1 MAERSK
7 RIILKVDEKEINK
20 ETIKLYKKYKIGMSI
35 KELSEKTIYNYEK
48 DLYSWFSYIHIFQDN
63 KPITE
68 IDEDDLTEYFYYC
81 KGEGNN
87 SRRIKRRMSS
97 ISAFYIFL
105 KKKRMIK
112 ENPMEYIDRPQKDT
126 DVVVQTFLNQEQ
138 VDELIDKLEEK
149 GNLQLLTYVCLGL
162 SSLGRVNA
170 LTSVTWEQLSLEEM
184 CFKDVTE
191 KEGYVV
197 ELSFDD
203 YTKELL
209 EKLKEQ
215 RENKGIDCPYV
226 FISLYDGKYERVE
239 NSTANNWVKG
249 AGRLIGIDTLHNH
262 DLRHS
267 GANIMKDAGADLQT
281 VSRCLNHSGTD
292 VTIKHYLKE
301 NTSKLKED
309 KIKFG
314 CMKNRKK

>member
-112 ENPMEYIDRPQKDT
+112 LLQLMILMILFQKF
-126 DVVVQTFLNQEQ
+126 QFLKIYQSYPEENQE
-138 VDELIDKLEEK
+138 K
-149 GNLQLLTYVCLGL
+149 
-162 SSLGRVNA
+162 
-170 LTSVTWEQLSLEEM
+170 QLS
-184 CFKDVTE
+184 
-191 KEGYVV
+191 YV
-197 ELSFDD
+197 
-203 YTKELL
+203 
-209 EKLKEQ
+209 
-215 RENKGIDCPYV
+215 I
-226 FISLYDGKYERVE
+226 
-239 NSTANNWVKG
+239 
-249 AGRLIGIDTLHNH
+249 
-262 DLRHS
+262 
-267 GANIMKDAGADLQT
+267 
-281 VSRCLNHSGTD
+281 
-292 VTIKHYLKE
+292 
-301 NTSKLKED
+301 
-309 KIKFG
+309 
-314 CMKNRKK
+314 